1 MYSFL
6 HGDLPDSTST
16 LDFAVIFR
24 RNDFSAILVETILT
38 AEAISCRANSPGL
51 WFWRRYDTLAW
62 AGREYM
68 HMGTH
73 HMMALALARDGSHHI
88 TSDGVGGIK
97 PLDVDLAL
105 IFLGTGS
112 LSIPYSSEYL
122 GLPPPSHQTSHT
134 QNKKEQV
141 FCQGGLKSE
150 VHGLF
155 FFLDTGALLL

>member
-1 MYSFL
+1 
-6 HGDLPDSTST
+6 
-16 LDFAVIFR
+16 
-24 RNDFSAILVETILT
+24 
-38 AEAISCRANSPGL
+38 
-51 WFWRRYDTLAW
+51 
-62 AGREYM
+62 
-68 HMGTH
+68 MGTH

-122 GLPPPSHQTSHT
+122 GLGLPPPSHQTSHT